1 MKYKIKNNI
10 YNVHYVPCDLAFY
23 LFNSALRNLHV
34 KEYYLTFRYND
45 NNWFFFLVDYAQGF
59 GVFFLLVGFYFLSRF
74 ILGGFLIFL
83 FLISEQAKSCR

>member
-10 YNVHYVPCDLAFY
+10 YNVHYVSCDLAFY
-23 LFNSALRNLHV
+23 LFNYALRNLHV

-59 GVFFLLVGFYFLSRF
+59 GFFFCWLGFIFYLVLFWGVF
-74 ILGGFLIFL
+74 
-83 FLISEQAKSCR
+83 